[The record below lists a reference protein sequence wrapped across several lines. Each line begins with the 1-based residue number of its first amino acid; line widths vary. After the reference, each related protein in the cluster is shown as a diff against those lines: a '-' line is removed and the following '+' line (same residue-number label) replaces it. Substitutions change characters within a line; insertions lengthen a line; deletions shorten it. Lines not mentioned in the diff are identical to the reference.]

1 MHNMKRFIYIIV
13 LIIISKNSFAQS
25 FKAEMSELIDGD
37 IGKPM
42 LFMKDGTTIFQF
54 EDEKERT
61 TYITI
66 FDKNHA
72 VVVNRKELNFKKVKY
87 VYHFSY
93 QKSTNVSFWEEKKGK
108 AIIHMESEYKPFTV
122 TVDPKTGNVLSEE
135 EIDVDL
141 VPASGYTQA
150 NSRMVAHHFETKK
163 KNLVDESTG
172 NTLEISYNHKQLN
185 KSEALAKTD
194 FSDVTTVD
202 FIIKNPSGTE
212 IKKVP
217 FDFVKKKYQD
227 MRTIKLFFDKNI
239 VYCVSKQYIVRDR
252 GTYDAPNNGKNQE
265 GAICLSKID
274 LKEGKFDHLELYD
287 IKDGVD
293 FEDCAIL
300 HNEDNS
306 IFNLRFL
313 VKTGSSNG
321 NIANE
326 AQTFYEIFFQP
337 IDINKLSA
345 GKAFYLPSE
354 KVNEFVKTNCKEKD
368 GYGGGMIDR
377 CIMDK
382 KGNIF
387 VTKVKNVISLGN
399 ASGKRATTTNHEMIG
414 VSYFDYTGKE
424 IYGVAYPYNTGGAS
438 GSFTLGFEPAV
449 NRNDFNYIL
458 SFGTKNKVLFLN
470 NLSKNFN
477 LPLDQKPSTA
487 KAQEDCNSFAIEIS
501 DDGQMQQHY
510 VFGEPENKKNNKY
523 ADFTFFLFDEA
534 TNTYI
539 VRVYEGPGYKK
550 SHAGW
555 IKVN

>member
-1 MHNMKRFIYIIV
+1 MKKFIHIV
-13 LIIISKNSFAQS
+13 VFIFASSSLFAQS
-25 FKAEMSELIDGD
+25 FKAEMSELVEGD
-37 IGKPM
+37 IGKPV

-54 EDEKERT
+54 EDEKERKT
-61 TYITI
+61 FITI

-72 VVVNRKELNFKKVKY
+72 IVVNKKELNFKKIQY

-108 AIIHMESEYKPFTV
+108 AIIHMESEYKPFLV
-122 TVDPKTGNVLSEE
+122 TVDPKTGTVLSEE
-135 EIDVDL
+135 EMDINL
-141 VPASGYTQA
+141 VPESGYTQA
-150 NSRMVAHHFETKK
+150 NSRMVAHHLEKKK

-172 NTLEISYNHKQLN
+172 NSLEVSYNHKQLN
-185 KSEALAKTD
+185 KAEALAKTD
-194 FSDVTTVD
+194 FSDVTTMD
-202 FIIKNPSGTE
+202 FIIKNSSGTE

-227 MRTIKLFFDKNI
+227 MRTLKLFFDKNI
-239 VYCVSKQYIVRDR
+239 IYFVSKEFIVRDR
-252 GTYDAPNNGKNQE
+252 ATYDAPNNRKSQE
-265 GAICLSKID
+265 GTICLTKLD
-274 LKEGKFDHLELYD
+274 LKDSKFEHIELYD
-287 IKDGVD
+287 IKDGVE

-313 VKTGSSNG
+313 VKTGSTNG

-337 IDINKLSA
+337 IDIIKFSA
-345 GKAFYLPSE
+345 GKPFSLPSE
-354 KVNEFVKTNCKEKD
+354 KLNEFVKTNCKEKD

-387 VTKVKNVISLGN
+387 ATKVKNVISLGD
-399 ASGKRATTTNHEMIG
+399 AYGKSATTTNHEIIG
-414 VSYFDYTGKE
+414 VSCFDYTGKE
-424 IYGVAYPYNTGGAS
+424 LYGVAYPYNTGGAS
-438 GSFTLGFEPAV
+438 GSFSVGFVPTV

-458 SFGTKNKVLFLN
+458 SSGTKNKILFLN
-470 NLSKNFN
+470 NLSKNYN
-477 LPLDQKPSTA
+477 LPLDQKPATA
-487 KAQEDCNSFAIEIS
+487 KAPEDCNSFAVEIS
-501 DDGQMQQHY
+501 DDGQMKQHY
-510 VFGEPENKKNNKY
+510 VFGEPESKKNNKY

-550 SHAGW
+550 THAAW
-555 IKVN
+555 IKID